1 MSAPKILIADKDS
14 NTLDLV
20 EMRLQVRDY
29 EVFVATHSDE
39 AVRLAQKVR
48 FDLVFLSSTM
58 EQVDGLDLCR
68 KIKQCSANFGVPVI
82 LLAEA
87 REIRQLALSPERG
100 VDDFLI
106 KPFDAFSLQLRVE
119 LTMMRARERLQA
131 NPLTSLPGSLAIE
144 SEIKRRI
151 ERNDLFSVCYLD
163 INHFK
168 SFNDH
173 YGFDRGDSVIRH
185 TAQIIVKCLEVCGAA
200 QNSLVGH
207 IGGDDYIVVMD
218 TEWEL
223 IFARKCLAEF
233 DRIIPSYYDEE
244 DRKRGSISVEN
255 RNGAACSFPLMSLAV
270 AAAANK
276 NHPYTSMAEI
286 ARDLAEVKSY
296 LKSQPGSHYLRDRRR
311 DPVTSLEETFEI
323 LPTTELEKRKFTK
336 PIGQMLLEIGLIHEE
351 ELNRAVRQHLETGE
365 RIGQVLLRMN
375 ALTSDQLGSCLG
387 RKLGVKYVSLKDHML
402 SDDVT
407 ELLSTEVMRNRQV
420 VPLRVY
426 DNRLEVAMA
435 NPLDQN
441 TMDEIH
447 ALSGFRVVPKFALE
461 NEVEEFLEKH
471 IRKSGYW
478 LKREQAQ

>member
-173 YGFDRGDSVIRH
+173 YGFDRGDS
-185 TAQIIVKCLEVCGAA
+185 
-200 QNSLVGH
+200 
-207 IGGDDYIVVMD
+207 
-218 TEWEL
+218 
-223 IFARKCLAEF
+223 
-233 DRIIPSYYDEE
+233 
-244 DRKRGSISVEN
+244 
-255 RNGAACSFPLMSLAV
+255 
-270 AAAANK
+270 
-276 NHPYTSMAEI
+276 
-286 ARDLAEVKSY
+286 
-296 LKSQPGSHYLRDRRR
+296 
-311 DPVTSLEETFEI
+311 
-323 LPTTELEKRKFTK
+323 
-336 PIGQMLLEIGLIHEE
+336 
-351 ELNRAVRQHLETGE
+351 
-365 RIGQVLLRMN
+365 
-375 ALTSDQLGSCLG
+375 
-387 RKLGVKYVSLKDHML
+387 
-402 SDDVT
+402 
-407 ELLSTEVMRNRQV
+407 
-420 VPLRVY
+420 
-426 DNRLEVAMA
+426 
-435 NPLDQN
+435 
-441 TMDEIH
+441 
-447 ALSGFRVVPKFALE
+447 
-461 NEVEEFLEKH
+461 
-471 IRKSGYW
+471 
-478 LKREQAQ
+478 